1 MTKEYQRKNVVAP
14 DVAELAVPERVS
26 VVMADVAQDMREGLL
41 ALAVGAGLQVMGA
54 LMEADV
60 TALAG
65 PRGRHDPGRVAV
77 RHGTEAGLVTVGGR
91 RVGVQRP
98 RVRAVDGS
106 GELAVP
112 AYELFSCTEVL
123 GRMALERML
132 AGLSTRRYQVGLE
145 PVGQRA
151 TATASATSRSAVSRR
166 LVKMTETA
174 LVDLLAA
181 DLSGLG
187 LVVFMVD
194 GVYFAE

>member
-123 GRMALERML
+123 GRMALERIL
-132 AGLSTRRYQVGLE
+132 AGLLTRR
-145 PVGQRA
+145 
-151 TATASATSRSAVSRR
+151 
-166 LVKMTETA
+166 
-174 LVDLLAA
+174 
-181 DLSGLG
+181 
-187 LVVFMVD
+187 
-194 GVYFAE
+194 

>member
-1 MTKEYQRKNVVAP
+1 VTKEYQRKNVVAP
-14 DVAELAVPERVS
+14 DVAEIAVPERVS

-60 TALAG
+60 AALAG

-77 RHGTEAGLVTVGGR
+77 RHGTEAGSVTLGGR

-98 RVRAVDGS
+98 RVRAADGS

-112 AYELFSCTEVL
+112 AYELFSATEVL

-145 PVGQRA
+145 PVGQRV
-151 TATASATSRSAVSRR
+151 TAAASATSRSVVSRR
-166 LVKMTETA
+166 FVKMTETA

-181 DLSGLG
+181 DLSGLD